1 MVHHTITR
9 LSAVIILLL
18 CSRIA
23 GFAQAQD
30 TLQPDL
36 APFSPSAA
44 PQIKAEDVQMQVDK
58 QATFPGGNQNINP
71 FIAKNIV
78 YPPEAIAQ
86 GIEGRVTVSFTITK
100 EGKVTDVKV
109 RKPVHPLLDEAAINI
124 IKKMPQW
131 EPAMFKNEPVNTLYT
146 IPINFKL
153 Q

>member
-18 CSRIA
+18 LSRIA
-23 GFAQAQD
+23 GFAQAPD

-36 APFSPSAA
+36 AAIPPAT
-44 PQIKAEDVQMQVDK
+44 QQTKVELQMQVDK

-86 GIEGRVTVSFTITK
+86 GIEGRVNVSFTISK

>member
-36 APFSPSAA
+36 APFIPSAA

-71 FIAKNIV
+71 F
-78 YPPEAIAQ
+78 
-86 GIEGRVTVSFTITK
+86 IEGRVTVSFTITK

>member
-36 APFSPSAA
+36 APFIPSAA

-71 FIAKNIV
+71 S
-78 YPPEAIAQ
+78 IAQ